1 MVVVVC
7 LQHALVNDGVTSRL
21 ANHQVSPLY
30 DHNTREEGRVT
41 RELQHFTLRVRLF
54 INEEK
59 TKQIPKF
66 HKLLPKTHNLHY

>member
-1 MVVVVC
+1 MSPQWTLRSLVVVVVC

-21 ANHQVSPLY
+21 ANHQIGPLY
-30 DHNTREEGRVT
+30 DDNTREEGRVT

-59 TKQIPKF
+59 KKKTNSQIS
-66 HKLLPKTHNLHY
+66 